1 MDSES
6 DIDTADEIRNAD
18 FHSDISDSE
27 VMNTNG
33 DQLHRCPECKEE
45 LPSVIS
51 PQLATYLK
59 HYCKIR
65 WQQGQWSNSVFRM
78 GLEICNLLRKAKAK
92 DKYLDRAAQKG
103 WPVTTINFNLIP
115 GRILGMIG
123 ELNQLVFDRDYLEAS
138 FIWRA
143 FKTSL
148 TDDELSIKQF
158 STLKLGKISPLL
170 QTVLQSRP
178 G

>member
-1 MDSES
+1 MDTGT
-6 DIDTADEIRNAD
+6 DTADEIHNAD
-18 FHSDISDSE
+18 FHSDVSDSE
-27 VMNTNG
+27 VMNANG
-33 DQLHRCPECKEE
+33 DQLRRCPECKEE
-45 LPSVIS
+45 LPSMIS
-51 PQLATYLK
+51 PQLAAYLK
-59 HYCKIR
+59 DYCKIR
-65 WQQGQWSNSVFRM
+65 RQQGRWSNSVFRM

-92 DKYLDRAAQKG
+92 DKYLDRAARKG

-115 GRILGMIG
+115 EQILGMIG
-123 ELNQLVFDRDYLEAS
+123 ELNQLVFDRDYLEDS
-138 FIWRA
+138 FIWGA

-148 TDDELSIKQF
+148 MDDELSIKQF